1 MQTILGLTATAPER
15 MIRSVADQ
23 LGVPEHGI
31 IRGPLLPANLTLT
44 ASRDAERDRSLLTML
59 VEGGPLAECDSIIVY
74 CTRRDECERLAKL
87 IRTHLQERDYL
98 LAERR
103 ERRVRVSATAEPYH
117 AGMTPSRRRTVQS
130 HFMSGKLRVVVA
142 TVAFGM
148 GIDKADIRA
157 IIHYNMPKAFESY
170 IQEIGRAGR
179 DGLPARCHLFLD
191 SDGKDLNE
199 LKRHIFSNSMD
210 RFTVR
215 KLLNNIFK
223 FSDGSSCQLGEY
235 REVALPVA
243 DTVELLDLPEENI
256 STLLCYLEGASAST
270 THHLPWLRLAN
281 PVYARC
287 KVQCYGGPLQLRAT
301 ACKCPPLAAAI
312 AIQRQNSVAGIDT
325 FATASSVEFP
335 VVDVSARMGW
345 NSAVVKKELKNL
357 EWKSTAAGW
366 RKSGVMVEFSELA
379 FHFEALVG
387 LSEIQQD
394 ALLEDLLR
402 RAKQQEMSELSNLN
416 RLFIAFSLVTYKSLS
431 EETEEQNSER
441 SARLKTFIA
450 NYFSEPDGRTPEES
464 AGALGA
470 SNAAPPMT
478 PEAEERVRGDVRSF
492 VSTHQDQVW
501 TGRAVARIFHGI
513 PSPNYPAQVWGRVRR
528 YWRVHLSVDFNLLVR
543 MASEE
548 VLKLRTGG

>member
-1 MQTILGLTATAPER
+1 

-23 LGVPEHGI
+23 LGVPEDGI

-44 ASRDAERDRSLLTML
+44 VSRDPERDRALLAML
-59 VEGGPLAECDSIIVY
+59 VDGGPLADCASIIVY

-87 IRTHLQERDYL
+87 IRTHLQERDFQ

-117 AGMTPSRRRTVQS
+117 AGMTPSRRRIVQT

-157 IIHYNMPKAFESY
+157 IVHYNMPKAFESY

-191 SDGKDLNE
+191 TDGNDVSE
-199 LKRHIFSNSMD
+199 LKRHIYSNSMD
-210 RFTVR
+210 RFTIR
-215 KLLNNIFK
+215 KLLNSIFK
-223 FSDGSSCQLGEY
+223 SASDEQGPANQSGGEY

-256 STLLCYLEGASAST
+256 STLLCYLEGSSPSP
-270 THHLPWLRLAN
+270 HHQRPYLRLAN

-287 KVQCYGGPLQLRAT
+287 KVQCYGGPLQLRAV

-312 AIQRQNSVAGIDT
+312 ALQRQSGAADAL
-325 FATASSVEFP
+325 ATASSVEFP
-335 VVDVSARMGW
+335 VVEVSARMGW
-345 NSAVVKKELKNL
+345 NSSVVKKELKNL
-357 EWKSTAAGW
+357 EWRSTPAGW
-366 RKSGVMVEFSELA
+366 RKSGVLVEFSELA

-387 LSEIQQD
+387 LAEAQLD
-394 ALLEDLLR
+394 ALLEELLR
-402 RAKQQEMSELSNLN
+402 RAKHQELAELSNLN
-416 RLFIAFSLVTYKSLS
+416 RLFIAFSLVAYKSLG
-431 EETEEQNSER
+431 EETAEQNAER
-441 SARLKTFIA
+441 SARLKAFIA
-450 NYFSEPDGRTPEES
+450 DYFVEPDAPVLDETALNNGGT
-464 AGALGA
+464 GALTA
-470 SNAAPPMT
+470 
-478 PEAEERVRGDVRSF
+478 EAEERVRGDVRSF
-492 VSTHQDQVW
+492 VSTHQEQAVW

-513 PSPNYPAQVWGRVRR
+513 ASPNYPAQVWGRVRR
-528 YWRVHLSVDFNLLVR
+528 FWRAHLSVDFNLLVR
-543 MASEE
+543 LASEE
-548 VLKLRTGG
+548 VLRLRTGV